1 MVRIVY
7 QYPATWPEEGPLR
20 VDARFSG
27 EITVSPTQ
35 ARQRAS
41 GYLAREVALFLT
53 AGEPMLILDDQPRWQ
68 VPAILRLRGYGN
80 LAEVGLIEVDART
93 GQVEPLDEAEIRV
106 IREHAHEL
114 VACLTPSPAEA
125 G

>member
-7 QYPATWPEEGPLR
+7 QHPAAWPEEGPLR
-20 VDARFSG
+20 VEARFSG
-27 EITVSPTQ
+27 EIPVSPLQ
-35 ARQRAS
+35 AQRRANC
-41 GYLAREVALFLT
+41 YLAREIALFVI

-68 VPAILRLRGYGN
+68 LPAILRLRGYGN

-93 GQVEPLDEAEIRV
+93 GQVKPLTQVEIRV
-106 IREHAHEL
+106 MREHAREIT
-114 VACLTPSPAEA
+114 ARLTSSSAAA